1 VERTRP
7 HGRGFD
13 MHFGYWKGLVTLLAG
28 AMYLVLYLGENAARL
43 EVPNAKLTDIKYTN
57 VEDPN
62 GRFYVG
68 KFK

>member
-1 VERTRP
+1 MEKHIIVIIV
-7 HGRGFD
+7 GD
-13 MHFGYWKGLVTLLAG
+13 MVGSVPRFAG
-28 AMYLVLYLGENAARL
+28 AMYLVLYVGENAARL

>member
-43 EVPNAKLTDIKYTN
+43 EVLL
-57 VEDPN
+57 
-62 GRFYVG
+62 RFKFRG
-68 KFK
+68 KS